1 MKTKKI
7 LSLLLALALCIALA
21 CPALAAYEDTEPPMW
36 QQWGYGS
43 LEELLA
49 DWEMTEEEYY
59 EMIEWDV
66 AEQKEWP
73 AWREAYLAA
82 HPDFAE
88 TAMAKDAEDPVW
100 AVFGDESLEEFM
112 AWYAEEGQTY
122 ADVVVDWYLMDIFW
136 DEWYAA
142 AVLREREAMGGPA
155 EGVGVM
161 WMDKYVQFPDV
172 QPEITN
178 DRTMIPIR
186 AFMEFTGAVVD
197 YADGTVFL
205 TLPDGAEISFV
216 IGETTAVLKR
226 GEESR
231 TITMDTATYL
241 KEDRTY
247 VPLRFFSEALGYDV
261 RWDEIYRTAVVIDA
275 ESLIRSADE
284 NFTIFNGAL
293 RRQNVYDAD
302 KTYRSDLDLTGN
314 IRLYDYMIGGW
325 QSAKLSMNL
334 SALSRG
340 KTVDGSVKWD
350 AGDFLSLLVGEDGE
364 TLTAEDAAVLDAL
377 SKSDAQLLFN
387 GETGELYLQSPV
399 IGQLMGLLGDAPV
412 QLPASAWLKLTLDLT
427 ELAALT
433 ETGAAELPES
443 MTCGS
448 VLYMLASAEDSI
460 SICDQFRVLTDAAVE
475 QFGDACFT
483 RTYNG
488 YKTAY
493 SNTDP
498 ELGLS
503 QELRMT
509 VCDDGAVSMDFT
521 LKADGISLTLNVSG
535 GNASV
540 SLKMEDMV
548 ELSIKLSSS
557 VRETREMPRTAPG
570 ADAMVFDLGTLDLEG
585 LLAETIGD
593 AGLEGLLP

>member
-1 MKTKKI
+1 MKAKKI

-36 QQWGYGS
+36 QQFGYGS

-49 DWEMTEEEYY
+49 DWEMAEEEYY
-59 EMIEWDV
+59 KMIEWDV

-73 AWREAYLAA
+73 AWRESYLAA

-100 AVFGDESLEEFM
+100 TTFGDESLEEFM
-112 AWYAEEGQTY
+112 AWYAEDGQTY
-122 ADVVVDWYLMDIFW
+122 ADIVVDWYLMDIFW

-142 AVLREREAMGGPA
+142 AALREREELGGPA

-261 RWDEIYRTAVVIDA
+261 RWDETYRTAVVIDA
-275 ESLIRSADE
+275 ESLIRAADE

-293 RRQNVYDAD
+293 QRKTFCDENR
-302 KTYRSDLDLTGN
+302 TYRSDADLSGN
-314 IRLYDYMIGGW
+314 IRLYDYVNGGW
-325 QSAKLSMNL
+325 QSAKLSMEF

-350 AGDFLSLLVGEDGE
+350 MGDFLTMLVGEDSE
-364 TLTAEDAAVLDAL
+364 ALTAEDTAVLDAL
-377 SKSDAQLLFN
+377 SKSEAQVLFN

-399 IGQLMGLLGDAPV
+399 IGKLMGLFSAV
-412 QLPASAWLKLTLDLT
+412 AVKFPANTWLKTTLDLT
-427 ELAALT
+427 ELAALAG
-433 ETGAAELPES
+433 TGAVPEN

-448 VLYMLASAEDSI
+448 VLYALASAEDSI
-460 SICDQFRVLTDAAVE
+460 FICEQFRELADAATA
-475 QFGDACFT
+475 QLGDACFT

-488 YKTAY
+488 YQTAY

-503 QELRMT
+503 QELRVT
-509 VCDDGAVSMDFT
+509 VGDDGTVGMDFV
-521 LKADGISLTLNVSG
+521 LKTDGISLTLNVSG

-540 SLKMEDMV
+540 SLKMEDTV
-548 ELSIKLSSS
+548 ELSFQLSTS